1 MLAGGLIAAPLMS
14 NANYF
19 SGSDAVIK
27 IALVGC
33 GGRGTGAASQALLS
47 KQNVRIVAMAD
58 AFRDNLDACYLSLT
72 SDEMAESIGGKAIL
86 KTRVDVP
93 EERKF
98 TGFDGYLQ
106 AIALADVVVLATPPG
121 FRPIHF
127 AEAIKQNK
135 HVFMEKPVA
144 TDPAGIQ
151 SVLATAAIAKQ
162 KKAEQEQKL
171 VQEQLKL
178 KKQIEQKEQALE
190 QQRQREKE
198 KLAQAQ
204 RDKKELA
211 LKEQKEKDRKD
222 KERKEQEAKRNAQDE
237 RKLQAMRD
245 ENLRRMA
252 GMAGA
257 TGSPNATGDA
267 LRASGPSP
275 SYGGR
280 IIARVKPNIVFNPD
294 DISGNPVAEVEVRTA
309 PDGKIMSRKLIK
321 SSGNKAWDEAVIK
334 ALDKTDTLPRDTDG
348 TIPTM
353 MVLGF
358 KPRD

>member
-1 MLAGGLIAAPLMS
+1 MHLELAPPPAQGLGRSLSLALVVHVMLLIALTWGIQWQNMDNTPAVEAELWSALPKAAAPPPPPP
-14 NANYF
+14 A
-19 SGSDAVIK
+19 
-27 IALVGC
+27 
-33 GGRGTGAASQALLS
+33 
-47 KQNVRIVAMAD
+47 
-58 AFRDNLDACYLSLT
+58 
-72 SDEMAESIGGKAIL
+72 
-86 KTRVDVP
+86 P
-93 EERKF
+93 EPTPEPPPPPPVTK
-98 TGFDGYLQ
+98 
-106 AIALADVVVLATPPG
+106 VKPTPP
-121 FRPIHF
+121 
-127 AEAIKQNK
+127 
-135 HVFMEKPVA
+135 
-144 TDPAGIQ
+144 PASRDADI
-151 SVLATAAIAKQ
+151 AIAKQ
-162 KKAEQEQKL
+162 KKVEQEQKL
-171 VQEQLKL
+171 VLEQLKL
-178 KKQIEQKEQALE
+178 KKQAEQKEKALE
-190 QQRQREKE
+190 QERQREKE

-211 LKEQKEKDRKD
+211 LKEQKEKERKD
-222 KERKEQEAKRNAQDE
+222 KERKEQEAKRAAQEE

-267 LRASGPSP
+267 MRASGPSA

-294 DISGNPVAEVEVRTA
+294 DINGNPVAEVEVRTA

>member
-1 MLAGGLIAAPLMS
+1 MHLELAPPPAQGLGRSLGLALVVHLLLLIALTWGISWPTDSTPAVEAELWSALPKAAAPPPS
-14 NANYF
+14 PPA
-19 SGSDAVIK
+19 
-27 IALVGC
+27 
-33 GGRGTGAASQALLS
+33 
-47 KQNVRIVAMAD
+47 
-58 AFRDNLDACYLSLT
+58 
-72 SDEMAESIGGKAIL
+72 
-86 KTRVDVP
+86 P
-93 EERKF
+93 EPTPEPPPPAPK
-98 TGFDGYLQ
+98 
-106 AIALADVVVLATPPG
+106 VKPTPPAPS
-121 FRPIHF
+121 RDADI
-127 AEAIKQNK
+127 
-135 HVFMEKPVA
+135 
-144 TDPAGIQ
+144 
-151 SVLATAAIAKQ
+151 AIAKQ
-162 KKAEQEQKL
+162 KKAEQEKKL
-171 VQEQLKL
+171 EQEQLKL
-178 KKQIEQKEQALE
+178 KKQIEQKEKEKALE

-198 KLAQAQ
+198 KAQEL

-222 KERKEQEAKRNAQDE
+222 KERKEQEAKRAAQDE

-294 DISGNPVAEVEVRTA
+294 DVSGNPVAEVEVRTA

>member
-1 MLAGGLIAAPLMS
+1 MHLELAPPPAQGLGRSLGLALVVHLLLLIALTWGISWPTDSTPAVEAELWSALPKAAAPPPPPP
-14 NANYF
+14 A
-19 SGSDAVIK
+19 
-27 IALVGC
+27 
-33 GGRGTGAASQALLS
+33 
-47 KQNVRIVAMAD
+47 
-58 AFRDNLDACYLSLT
+58 
-72 SDEMAESIGGKAIL
+72 
-86 KTRVDVP
+86 P
-93 EERKF
+93 EPTPEPPPPPPAPK
-98 TGFDGYLQ
+98 
-106 AIALADVVVLATPPG
+106 VKPTPP
-121 FRPIHF
+121 
-127 AEAIKQNK
+127 
-135 HVFMEKPVA
+135 A
-144 TDPAGIQ
+144 TSRDADI
-151 SVLATAAIAKQ
+151 AIAKQ
-162 KKAEQEQKL
+162 KKAEQEKKL
-171 VQEQLKL
+171 EQEQLKL
-178 KKQIEQKEQALE
+178 KKQIEQKEKEKALE

-198 KLAQAQ
+198 KAQEQ

-211 LKEQKEKDRKD
+211 LKEQKEKERKD
-222 KERKEQEAKRNAQDE
+222 KERKEQEAKRAAQDE

-294 DISGNPVAEVEVRTA
+294 DVSGNPVAEVDVRTA

>member
-1 MLAGGLIAAPLMS
+1 MHLELAPPPAQGLGRSLGLALVVHLLLLIALTWGISWPTDSTPAVEAELWSALPKAAAPPPPPP
-14 NANYF
+14 A
-19 SGSDAVIK
+19 
-27 IALVGC
+27 
-33 GGRGTGAASQALLS
+33 
-47 KQNVRIVAMAD
+47 
-58 AFRDNLDACYLSLT
+58 
-72 SDEMAESIGGKAIL
+72 
-86 KTRVDVP
+86 P
-93 EERKF
+93 EPSPEPPPPPPAPK
-98 TGFDGYLQ
+98 
-106 AIALADVVVLATPPG
+106 VKPTPPAPS
-121 FRPIHF
+121 RDADI
-127 AEAIKQNK
+127 
-135 HVFMEKPVA
+135 
-144 TDPAGIQ
+144 
-151 SVLATAAIAKQ
+151 AIAKQ
-162 KKAEQEQKL
+162 KKAEQEKKL
-171 VQEQLKL
+171 AQEQLKL
-178 KKQIEQKEQALE
+178 KKQTEQKEKEKALE

-198 KLAQAQ
+198 KAQEQ
-204 RDKKELA
+204 REKKELA

-222 KERKEQEAKRNAQDE
+222 KERKEQEAKRAAQDE

-267 LRASGPSP
+267 LRASGPSA

-294 DISGNPVAEVEVRTA
+294 DVSGNPVAEVEVRTA

>member
-1 MLAGGLIAAPLMS
+1 MSTASMHLELAPPPAQGLGRSLGLALVVHLLLLIALTWGISWPTDSTPAVEAELWSALPKAAAPPPPPP
-14 NANYF
+14 A
-19 SGSDAVIK
+19 
-27 IALVGC
+27 
-33 GGRGTGAASQALLS
+33 
-47 KQNVRIVAMAD
+47 
-58 AFRDNLDACYLSLT
+58 
-72 SDEMAESIGGKAIL
+72 
-86 KTRVDVP
+86 P
-93 EERKF
+93 EPTPEPPPPPAPK
-98 TGFDGYLQ
+98 
-106 AIALADVVVLATPPG
+106 VKPTPPAPS
-121 FRPIHF
+121 RDADI
-127 AEAIKQNK
+127 
-135 HVFMEKPVA
+135 
-144 TDPAGIQ
+144 
-151 SVLATAAIAKQ
+151 AIAKQ
-162 KKAEQEQKL
+162 KKAEQEKKL
-171 VQEQLKL
+171 AQEQLKL
-178 KKQIEQKEQALE
+178 KKQTEQKEKEKALE

-198 KLAQAQ
+198 KAQEQ

-222 KERKEQEAKRNAQDE
+222 KERKEQEAKRAAQDE

-267 LRASGPSP
+267 LRASGPSA

-294 DISGNPVAEVEVRTA
+294 DVSGNPVAEVEVRTA

>member
-1 MLAGGLIAAPLMS
+1 LGRSLGLALVVHLLLLIALTWGISWPTDSTPAVEAELWSALPKAAAPPPPPP
-14 NANYF
+14 A
-19 SGSDAVIK
+19 
-27 IALVGC
+27 
-33 GGRGTGAASQALLS
+33 
-47 KQNVRIVAMAD
+47 
-58 AFRDNLDACYLSLT
+58 
-72 SDEMAESIGGKAIL
+72 
-86 KTRVDVP
+86 P
-93 EERKF
+93 EPTPEPPPPPPAPK
-98 TGFDGYLQ
+98 
-106 AIALADVVVLATPPG
+106 VKPTPPAPS
-121 FRPIHF
+121 RDADI
-127 AEAIKQNK
+127 
-135 HVFMEKPVA
+135 
-144 TDPAGIQ
+144 
-151 SVLATAAIAKQ
+151 AIAKQ
-162 KKAEQEQKL
+162 KKAEQEKKL
-171 VQEQLKL
+171 EQEQLKL
-178 KKQIEQKEQALE
+178 KKQIEQKEKEKALE

-198 KLAQAQ
+198 KAQEQ

-222 KERKEQEAKRNAQDE
+222 KERKEQEAKRAAQDE

-294 DISGNPVAEVEVRTA
+294 DVSGNPVAEVEVRTA

>member
-1 MLAGGLIAAPLMS
+1 MHLELAPPPAQGLGRSLGLALVVHLLLLIALTWGISWPTDSTPAVEAELWSALPKAAAPPPPPP
-14 NANYF
+14 A
-19 SGSDAVIK
+19 
-27 IALVGC
+27 
-33 GGRGTGAASQALLS
+33 
-47 KQNVRIVAMAD
+47 
-58 AFRDNLDACYLSLT
+58 
-72 SDEMAESIGGKAIL
+72 
-86 KTRVDVP
+86 P
-93 EERKF
+93 EPTPEPPRPPPAPK
-98 TGFDGYLQ
+98 
-106 AIALADVVVLATPPG
+106 VKPTPPAPS
-121 FRPIHF
+121 RDADI
-127 AEAIKQNK
+127 
-135 HVFMEKPVA
+135 
-144 TDPAGIQ
+144 
-151 SVLATAAIAKQ
+151 AIAKQ
-162 KKAEQEQKL
+162 KKAEQEKKL
-171 VQEQLKL
+171 EQEQLKL
-178 KKQIEQKEQALE
+178 KKQIEQKEKEKALE

-198 KLAQAQ
+198 KAQEL

-222 KERKEQEAKRNAQDE
+222 KERKEQEAKRAAQDE

-267 LRASGPSP
+267 LRASGPSA

-294 DISGNPVAEVEVRTA
+294 DVSGNPVAEVEVRTA

>member
-1 MLAGGLIAAPLMS
+1 MHLELAQPPAQGLGRSLGLALVVHLLLLIALTWGISWPTDSTPAVEAELWSALPKAAAPPPPPP
-14 NANYF
+14 A
-19 SGSDAVIK
+19 
-27 IALVGC
+27 
-33 GGRGTGAASQALLS
+33 
-47 KQNVRIVAMAD
+47 
-58 AFRDNLDACYLSLT
+58 
-72 SDEMAESIGGKAIL
+72 
-86 KTRVDVP
+86 P
-93 EERKF
+93 EPTPEPPPPPPAPK
-98 TGFDGYLQ
+98 
-106 AIALADVVVLATPPG
+106 VKPTPPAPS
-121 FRPIHF
+121 RDADI
-127 AEAIKQNK
+127 
-135 HVFMEKPVA
+135 
-144 TDPAGIQ
+144 
-151 SVLATAAIAKQ
+151 AIAKQ
-162 KKAEQEQKL
+162 KKAEQEKKL
-171 VQEQLKL
+171 EQEQLKL
-178 KKQIEQKEQALE
+178 KKQIEQKEKEKALE

-198 KLAQAQ
+198 KAQEQ

-222 KERKEQEAKRNAQDE
+222 KERKEQEAKRAAQDE

-294 DISGNPVAEVEVRTA
+294 DVSGNPVAEVEVRTA

>member
-1 MLAGGLIAAPLMS
+1 MAMSTGSMHLELAPPPAQGLGRSLSLALVVHLLLLIALTWGIQWQHMDNTPAVEAELWSALPKAAAPPPPPPAPEPTPEPPPPPL
-14 NANYF
+14 AP
-19 SGSDAVIK
+19 K
-27 IALVGC
+27 
-33 GGRGTGAASQALLS
+33 
-47 KQNVRIVAMAD
+47 
-58 AFRDNLDACYLSLT
+58 
-72 SDEMAESIGGKAIL
+72 L
-86 KTRVDVP
+86 KP
-93 EERKF
+93 
-98 TGFDGYLQ
+98 
-106 AIALADVVVLATPPG
+106 TPPPPS
-121 FRPIHF
+121 RDADI
-127 AEAIKQNK
+127 
-135 HVFMEKPVA
+135 
-144 TDPAGIQ
+144 
-151 SVLATAAIAKQ
+151 AIAKQ

-171 VQEQLKL
+171 AQEQLKL
-178 KKQIEQKEQALE
+178 KKQAEQKDKEKALE

-198 KLAQAQ
+198 KLAQDQ

-211 LKEQKEKDRKD
+211 VKEQKEKERKD
-222 KERKEQEAKRNAQDE
+222 KERKAQEAKSAAQEE

-245 ENLRRMA
+245 ENMRRMA

-257 TGSPNATGDA
+257 SGSPSATGDA
-267 LRASGPSP
+267 LRASGPSA

-294 DISGNPVAEVEVRTA
+294 DVSGNPVAEVEVRTA

>member
-1 MLAGGLIAAPLMS
+1 MHLELAPPPAQGLGRSLGLALVVHLLLLIALTWGISWPTDSTPAVEAELWSALPKAAAPPPPPP
-14 NANYF
+14 
-19 SGSDAVIK
+19 
-27 IALVGC
+27 
-33 GGRGTGAASQALLS
+33 
-47 KQNVRIVAMAD
+47 
-58 AFRDNLDACYLSLT
+58 
-72 SDEMAESIGGKAIL
+72 
-86 KTRVDVP
+86 VP
-93 EERKF
+93 EPTPEPPPPPPAPK
-98 TGFDGYLQ
+98 
-106 AIALADVVVLATPPG
+106 VKPTPP
-121 FRPIHF
+121 
-127 AEAIKQNK
+127 
-135 HVFMEKPVA
+135 A
-144 TDPAGIQ
+144 TSRDADI
-151 SVLATAAIAKQ
+151 AIAKQ
-162 KKAEQEQKL
+162 KKAEQEKKL
-171 VQEQLKL
+171 EQEQLKL
-178 KKQIEQKEQALE
+178 KKQIEQKEKEKALE

-198 KLAQAQ
+198 KAQEQ

-222 KERKEQEAKRNAQDE
+222 KERKEQEAKRAAQDE

-294 DISGNPVAEVEVRTA
+294 DVSGNPVAEVEVRTA

>member
-1 MLAGGLIAAPLMS
+1 MHLELAPPPAQGLGRSLGLALVVHLLLLIALTWGISWPTDSTPAVEAELWSALPKAAAPPPPPP
-14 NANYF
+14 A
-19 SGSDAVIK
+19 
-27 IALVGC
+27 
-33 GGRGTGAASQALLS
+33 
-47 KQNVRIVAMAD
+47 
-58 AFRDNLDACYLSLT
+58 
-72 SDEMAESIGGKAIL
+72 
-86 KTRVDVP
+86 P
-93 EERKF
+93 EPTPEPPPPPPAPK
-98 TGFDGYLQ
+98 
-106 AIALADVVVLATPPG
+106 VKPTPP
-121 FRPIHF
+121 
-127 AEAIKQNK
+127 
-135 HVFMEKPVA
+135 A
-144 TDPAGIQ
+144 TSRDADI
-151 SVLATAAIAKQ
+151 AIAKQ
-162 KKAEQEQKL
+162 KKAELEKKL
-171 VQEQLKL
+171 EQEQLKL
-178 KKQIEQKEQALE
+178 KKQIEQKEKEKALE

-198 KLAQAQ
+198 KAQEQ

-222 KERKEQEAKRNAQDE
+222 KERKEQEAKRAAQDE

-294 DISGNPVAEVEVRTA
+294 DVSGNPVAEVEVRTA

>member
-1 MLAGGLIAAPLMS
+1 MSTASMHLELAPPPAQGLGRSLGLALVVHLLLLIALTWGISWPTDSTPAVEAELWSALPKAAAPPPPPP
-14 NANYF
+14 A
-19 SGSDAVIK
+19 
-27 IALVGC
+27 
-33 GGRGTGAASQALLS
+33 
-47 KQNVRIVAMAD
+47 
-58 AFRDNLDACYLSLT
+58 
-72 SDEMAESIGGKAIL
+72 
-86 KTRVDVP
+86 P
-93 EERKF
+93 EPTPEPPPPPPAPK
-98 TGFDGYLQ
+98 
-106 AIALADVVVLATPPG
+106 VKPTPPAPS
-121 FRPIHF
+121 RDADI
-127 AEAIKQNK
+127 
-135 HVFMEKPVA
+135 
-144 TDPAGIQ
+144 
-151 SVLATAAIAKQ
+151 AIAKQ
-162 KKAEQEQKL
+162 KKAEQEKKL
-171 VQEQLKL
+171 EQEQLKL
-178 KKQIEQKEQALE
+178 KKQIEQKEKEKALE

-198 KLAQAQ
+198 KAQEQ

-222 KERKEQEAKRNAQDE
+222 KERKEQEAKRAAQDE

-294 DISGNPVAEVEVRTA
+294 DVSGNPVAEVEVRTA

>member
-1 MLAGGLIAAPLMS
+1 MHLELAPPPAQGLGRSLSLALVVHLLLLIALTWGIQWQNMDNTPAVEAELWSALPKAAAPPPPPP
-14 NANYF
+14 A
-19 SGSDAVIK
+19 
-27 IALVGC
+27 
-33 GGRGTGAASQALLS
+33 
-47 KQNVRIVAMAD
+47 
-58 AFRDNLDACYLSLT
+58 
-72 SDEMAESIGGKAIL
+72 
-86 KTRVDVP
+86 P
-93 EERKF
+93 EPMPEPPPPPPAPK
-98 TGFDGYLQ
+98 
-106 AIALADVVVLATPPG
+106 VKPTPPAPS
-121 FRPIHF
+121 RDADI
-127 AEAIKQNK
+127 
-135 HVFMEKPVA
+135 
-144 TDPAGIQ
+144 
-151 SVLATAAIAKQ
+151 AIAKQ
-162 KKAEQEQKL
+162 KKAEQEKKL
-171 VQEQLKL
+171 EQEQLKL
-178 KKQIEQKEQALE
+178 KKQIEQKEKEKAQE

-198 KLAQAQ
+198 KLAQEQ

-222 KERKEQEAKRNAQDE
+222 KERKEQEAKRAAQDE

-245 ENLRRMA
+245 DNLRRMA

-294 DISGNPVAEVEVRTA
+294 DVSGNPVAEVEVRTA

>member
-1 MLAGGLIAAPLMS
+1 MSTASMHLELAPPPAQGLGRSLGLALVVHLLLLIALTWGISWPTDSTPAVEAELWSALPKAAAPPPPPP
-14 NANYF
+14 A
-19 SGSDAVIK
+19 
-27 IALVGC
+27 
-33 GGRGTGAASQALLS
+33 
-47 KQNVRIVAMAD
+47 
-58 AFRDNLDACYLSLT
+58 
-72 SDEMAESIGGKAIL
+72 
-86 KTRVDVP
+86 P
-93 EERKF
+93 EPTPEPPPPPPAPK
-98 TGFDGYLQ
+98 
-106 AIALADVVVLATPPG
+106 VKPTPP
-121 FRPIHF
+121 
-127 AEAIKQNK
+127 
-135 HVFMEKPVA
+135 A
-144 TDPAGIQ
+144 TSRDADI
-151 SVLATAAIAKQ
+151 AIAKQ
-162 KKAEQEQKL
+162 KKAELEKKL
-171 VQEQLKL
+171 EQEQLKL
-178 KKQIEQKEQALE
+178 KKQIEQKEKEKALE

-198 KLAQAQ
+198 KAQEQ

-222 KERKEQEAKRNAQDE
+222 KERKEQEAKRAAQDE

-294 DISGNPVAEVEVRTA
+294 DVSGNPVAEVEVRTA

>member
-1 MLAGGLIAAPLMS
+1 MHLELAPPPAQGLGRSLGLALVVHLLLLIALTWGISWPTDSTPAVEAELWSALPKAAAPPPPPP
-14 NANYF
+14 
-19 SGSDAVIK
+19 
-27 IALVGC
+27 
-33 GGRGTGAASQALLS
+33 
-47 KQNVRIVAMAD
+47 
-58 AFRDNLDACYLSLT
+58 
-72 SDEMAESIGGKAIL
+72 
-86 KTRVDVP
+86 VP
-93 EERKF
+93 EPTPEPPPPPPAPK
-98 TGFDGYLQ
+98 
-106 AIALADVVVLATPPG
+106 VKPTPPAPS
-121 FRPIHF
+121 RDADI
-127 AEAIKQNK
+127 
-135 HVFMEKPVA
+135 
-144 TDPAGIQ
+144 
-151 SVLATAAIAKQ
+151 AIAKQ
-162 KKAEQEQKL
+162 KKAEQEKKL
-171 VQEQLKL
+171 EQEQLKL
-178 KKQIEQKEQALE
+178 KKQIEQKEKEKALE

-198 KLAQAQ
+198 KAQEQ

-211 LKEQKEKDRKD
+211 QKEQKEKDRKD
-222 KERKEQEAKRNAQDE
+222 KERKEQEAKRAAQDE

-294 DISGNPVAEVEVRTA
+294 DVSGNPVAEVEVRTA

>member
-1 MLAGGLIAAPLMS
+1 MHLELAPPPAQGLGRSLGLALVVHLLLLIALTWGISWPTDSTPAVEAELWSALPKAAAPPPPPP
-14 NANYF
+14 A
-19 SGSDAVIK
+19 
-27 IALVGC
+27 
-33 GGRGTGAASQALLS
+33 
-47 KQNVRIVAMAD
+47 
-58 AFRDNLDACYLSLT
+58 
-72 SDEMAESIGGKAIL
+72 
-86 KTRVDVP
+86 P
-93 EERKF
+93 EPTPEPPPPPPAPK
-98 TGFDGYLQ
+98 
-106 AIALADVVVLATPPG
+106 VKPTPPAPS
-121 FRPIHF
+121 RDADI
-127 AEAIKQNK
+127 
-135 HVFMEKPVA
+135 
-144 TDPAGIQ
+144 
-151 SVLATAAIAKQ
+151 AIAKQ
-162 KKAEQEQKL
+162 KKAEQEKKL
-171 VQEQLKL
+171 EQEQLKL
-178 KKQIEQKEQALE
+178 KKQIEQKEKEKAQE

-198 KLAQAQ
+198 KLAQEQ

-222 KERKEQEAKRNAQDE
+222 KERKEQEAKRAAQDE

-294 DISGNPVAEVEVRTA
+294 DVSGNPVAEVEVRTA

>member
-1 MLAGGLIAAPLMS
+1 MHLELAPPPAQGLGRSLGLALVVHLLLLIALTWGISWPTDSTPAVEAELWSALPKAAAPPPPPP
-14 NANYF
+14 A
-19 SGSDAVIK
+19 
-27 IALVGC
+27 
-33 GGRGTGAASQALLS
+33 
-47 KQNVRIVAMAD
+47 
-58 AFRDNLDACYLSLT
+58 
-72 SDEMAESIGGKAIL
+72 
-86 KTRVDVP
+86 P
-93 EERKF
+93 EPTPEPPPPPPAPK
-98 TGFDGYLQ
+98 
-106 AIALADVVVLATPPG
+106 VKPTPPAPS
-121 FRPIHF
+121 RDADI
-127 AEAIKQNK
+127 
-135 HVFMEKPVA
+135 
-144 TDPAGIQ
+144 
-151 SVLATAAIAKQ
+151 AIAKQ
-162 KKAEQEQKL
+162 KKAEQEKKL
-171 VQEQLKL
+171 EQEQLKL
-178 KKQIEQKEQALE
+178 KKQIEQKEKEKALE

-198 KLAQAQ
+198 KAQEQ

-222 KERKEQEAKRNAQDE
+222 KERKEQEAKRAAQDE

-267 LRASGPSP
+267 MRASGPSA

-294 DISGNPVAEVEVRTA
+294 DVSGNPVAEVEVRTA

>member
-1 MLAGGLIAAPLMS
+1 MHLELAPPPAQGLGRSLGLALVVHLLLLIALTWGISWPTDSTPAVEAELWSALPKAAAPPPPPP
-14 NANYF
+14 A
-19 SGSDAVIK
+19 
-27 IALVGC
+27 
-33 GGRGTGAASQALLS
+33 
-47 KQNVRIVAMAD
+47 
-58 AFRDNLDACYLSLT
+58 
-72 SDEMAESIGGKAIL
+72 
-86 KTRVDVP
+86 P
-93 EERKF
+93 EPTPEPPPPPPAPK
-98 TGFDGYLQ
+98 
-106 AIALADVVVLATPPG
+106 VKPTPPAPS
-121 FRPIHF
+121 RDADI
-127 AEAIKQNK
+127 
-135 HVFMEKPVA
+135 
-144 TDPAGIQ
+144 
-151 SVLATAAIAKQ
+151 AIAKQ
-162 KKAEQEQKL
+162 KKAEQEKKL
-171 VQEQLKL
+171 EQEQLKL
-178 KKQIEQKEQALE
+178 KKQIEQKEKEKALE

-198 KLAQAQ
+198 KAQEQ

-222 KERKEQEAKRNAQDE
+222 KERKEQEAKRAAQDE

-294 DISGNPVAEVEVRTA
+294 DVSGNPGAEVEVRTA

>member
-1 MLAGGLIAAPLMS
+1 MSSGSLHLELAPPPAQGLGRSLGLALVVHLLLLIALTW
-14 NANYF
+14 
-19 SGSDAVIK
+19 GIQWQD
-27 IALVGC
+27 
-33 GGRGTGAASQALLS
+33 
-47 KQNVRIVAMAD
+47 
-58 AFRDNLDACYLSLT
+58 RDNTPAV
-72 SDEMAESIGGKAIL
+72 EAELWSALPKAAAPPPPPPA
-86 KTRVDVP
+86 P
-93 EERKF
+93 EPTAELPPPPPAPK
-98 TGFDGYLQ
+98 
-106 AIALADVVVLATPPG
+106 VMPTPPAPS
-121 FRPIHF
+121 RDADI
-127 AEAIKQNK
+127 
-135 HVFMEKPVA
+135 
-144 TDPAGIQ
+144 
-151 SVLATAAIAKQ
+151 AIAKQ
-162 KKAEQEQKL
+162 KKAEQDKKL
-171 VQEQLKL
+171 EQEQLKL
-178 KKQIEQKEQALE
+178 KKQLEQKEKAQE

-198 KLAQAQ
+198 KLAQEQ
-204 RDKKELA
+204 RDKKEQA

-222 KERKEQEAKRNAQDE
+222 KERKEQEAKRAAQDD

-267 LRASGPSP
+267 LRASGPSA
-275 SYGGR
+275 SYAGR

-294 DISGNPVAEVEVRTA
+294 DVSGNPVAEVEVRTA
-309 PDGKIMSRKLIK
+309 PDGKIMARKLIK

>member
-1 MLAGGLIAAPLMS
+1 MHLELAPPPAQGLGRSLSLALVVHLLLLIALTWGIQWQNMDNTPAVEAELWSALPKAAAPPPPPP
-14 NANYF
+14 A
-19 SGSDAVIK
+19 
-27 IALVGC
+27 
-33 GGRGTGAASQALLS
+33 
-47 KQNVRIVAMAD
+47 
-58 AFRDNLDACYLSLT
+58 
-72 SDEMAESIGGKAIL
+72 
-86 KTRVDVP
+86 P
-93 EERKF
+93 EPTPEPPPPPPAPK
-98 TGFDGYLQ
+98 
-106 AIALADVVVLATPPG
+106 VKPTPPAPS
-121 FRPIHF
+121 RDADI
-127 AEAIKQNK
+127 
-135 HVFMEKPVA
+135 
-144 TDPAGIQ
+144 
-151 SVLATAAIAKQ
+151 AIAKQ
-162 KKAEQEQKL
+162 KKAEQEKKL
-171 VQEQLKL
+171 EQEQLKL
-178 KKQIEQKEQALE
+178 KKQIEQKEKEQALE

-222 KERKEQEAKRNAQDE
+222 KERKEQEAKRAAQDE

-245 ENLRRMA
+245 DNLRRMA

-294 DISGNPVAEVEVRTA
+294 DVSGNPVAEVEVRTA

>member
-1 MLAGGLIAAPLMS
+1 MHLELAPPPAQGLGRSLGLALVVHLLLLIALTWGISWPTDSTPAVEAELWSALPKAAAPPPPPP
-14 NANYF
+14 A
-19 SGSDAVIK
+19 
-27 IALVGC
+27 
-33 GGRGTGAASQALLS
+33 
-47 KQNVRIVAMAD
+47 
-58 AFRDNLDACYLSLT
+58 
-72 SDEMAESIGGKAIL
+72 
-86 KTRVDVP
+86 P
-93 EERKF
+93 EPTPEPPPPPPAPK
-98 TGFDGYLQ
+98 
-106 AIALADVVVLATPPG
+106 VKPTPPAPS
-121 FRPIHF
+121 RDADI
-127 AEAIKQNK
+127 
-135 HVFMEKPVA
+135 
-144 TDPAGIQ
+144 
-151 SVLATAAIAKQ
+151 AIAKQ
-162 KKAEQEQKL
+162 KKAEHEKKL
-171 VQEQLKL
+171 EQEQLKL
-178 KKQIEQKEQALE
+178 KKQIEQKEKEKALE

-198 KLAQAQ
+198 KAQEQ

-222 KERKEQEAKRNAQDE
+222 KERKEQEAKRAAQDE

-294 DISGNPVAEVEVRTA
+294 DVSGNPVAEVEVRTA

>member
-1 MLAGGLIAAPLMS
+1 MHLELAPPPAQGLGRSLSLALVVHLLLLIALTWGIQWQNTDNTPAVEAELWSALPKAAAPPPPPP
-14 NANYF
+14 A
-19 SGSDAVIK
+19 
-27 IALVGC
+27 
-33 GGRGTGAASQALLS
+33 
-47 KQNVRIVAMAD
+47 
-58 AFRDNLDACYLSLT
+58 
-72 SDEMAESIGGKAIL
+72 
-86 KTRVDVP
+86 P
-93 EERKF
+93 EPAPEPPPPPPAPK
-98 TGFDGYLQ
+98 
-106 AIALADVVVLATPPG
+106 VKPTPPAPS
-121 FRPIHF
+121 RDADI
-127 AEAIKQNK
+127 
-135 HVFMEKPVA
+135 
-144 TDPAGIQ
+144 
-151 SVLATAAIAKQ
+151 AIAKQ
-162 KKAEQEQKL
+162 KKAEQEKKL
-171 VQEQLKL
+171 EQEQLKL
-178 KKQIEQKEQALE
+178 KKQNEQKEKDKALE

-204 RDKKELA
+204 RDKKEQE
-211 LKEQKEKDRKD
+211 LKEQKDRKD
-222 KERKEQEAKRNAQDE
+222 KERKAQEAKSAAQDE

-267 LRASGPSP
+267 LRASGPSA

-294 DISGNPVAEVEVRTA
+294 DVSGNPVAEVEVRTA

-321 SSGNKAWDEAVIK
+321 SSGNKAWDEAVVK

>member
-1 MLAGGLIAAPLMS
+1 MHLELAPPPAQGLGRSLSLALVVHLLLLIALTWGIQWQNMDNTPAVEAELWSALPKAAAPPPPPPPPPPP
-14 NANYF
+14 A
-19 SGSDAVIK
+19 
-27 IALVGC
+27 
-33 GGRGTGAASQALLS
+33 
-47 KQNVRIVAMAD
+47 
-58 AFRDNLDACYLSLT
+58 
-72 SDEMAESIGGKAIL
+72 
-86 KTRVDVP
+86 P
-93 EERKF
+93 EPMPEPPPPPPAPK
-98 TGFDGYLQ
+98 
-106 AIALADVVVLATPPG
+106 VKPTPPAPS
-121 FRPIHF
+121 RDADI
-127 AEAIKQNK
+127 
-135 HVFMEKPVA
+135 
-144 TDPAGIQ
+144 
-151 SVLATAAIAKQ
+151 AIAKQ
-162 KKAEQEQKL
+162 KKAEQEKKL
-171 VQEQLKL
+171 EQEQLKL
-178 KKQIEQKEQALE
+178 KKQIEQKEKEKALE

-198 KLAQAQ
+198 KAQEQ

-222 KERKEQEAKRNAQDE
+222 KERKEQEAKRAAQDE

-294 DISGNPVAEVEVRTA
+294 DVSGNPVAEVEVRTA

>member
-1 MLAGGLIAAPLMS
+1 MHLELAPPPAQGLGRSLGLALVVHLLLLIALTWGISWPTDSTPAVEAELWSALPKAAAPPPPPP
-14 NANYF
+14 A
-19 SGSDAVIK
+19 
-27 IALVGC
+27 
-33 GGRGTGAASQALLS
+33 
-47 KQNVRIVAMAD
+47 
-58 AFRDNLDACYLSLT
+58 
-72 SDEMAESIGGKAIL
+72 
-86 KTRVDVP
+86 P
-93 EERKF
+93 EPTPEPPPPPPAPK
-98 TGFDGYLQ
+98 
-106 AIALADVVVLATPPG
+106 VKPTPPAPS
-121 FRPIHF
+121 RDADI
-127 AEAIKQNK
+127 
-135 HVFMEKPVA
+135 
-144 TDPAGIQ
+144 
-151 SVLATAAIAKQ
+151 AIAKQ
-162 KKAEQEQKL
+162 KKAEQEKKFEL
-171 VQEQLKL
+171 EQLKL
-178 KKQIEQKEQALE
+178 KKQIEQKEKEKALE

-198 KLAQAQ
+198 KAQEQ

-222 KERKEQEAKRNAQDE
+222 KERKEQEAKRAAQDE

-294 DISGNPVAEVEVRTA
+294 DVSGNPVAEVEVRTA

>member
-1 MLAGGLIAAPLMS
+1 MHLELAPPPAQGLGRSLSLALVVHLLLLIALTWGIQWQNMDNTPAVEAELWSALPKAAAPPPPPP
-14 NANYF
+14 A
-19 SGSDAVIK
+19 
-27 IALVGC
+27 
-33 GGRGTGAASQALLS
+33 
-47 KQNVRIVAMAD
+47 
-58 AFRDNLDACYLSLT
+58 
-72 SDEMAESIGGKAIL
+72 
-86 KTRVDVP
+86 P
-93 EERKF
+93 EPTPEPPPPPPAPK
-98 TGFDGYLQ
+98 
-106 AIALADVVVLATPPG
+106 VKPTPPAPS
-121 FRPIHF
+121 RDADI
-127 AEAIKQNK
+127 
-135 HVFMEKPVA
+135 
-144 TDPAGIQ
+144 
-151 SVLATAAIAKQ
+151 AIAKQ
-162 KKAEQEQKL
+162 KKAEQEKKL
-171 VQEQLKL
+171 EQEQLKL
-178 KKQIEQKEQALE
+178 KKQIEQKEKEKAQE

-198 KLAQAQ
+198 KLAQEQ

-222 KERKEQEAKRNAQDE
+222 KERKEQEAKRAAQDE

-245 ENLRRMA
+245 DNLRRMA

-294 DISGNPVAEVEVRTA
+294 DVNGNPVAEVEVRTA

>member
-1 MLAGGLIAAPLMS
+1 MLKHIRKNWDYYRLLYKINSKIYRNDFAFSIAIHIFNGNIDSPVVTILPGKKFYTLDKDVMIDI
-14 NANYF
+14 
-19 SGSDAVIK
+19 SDNK
-27 IALVGC
+27 FKF
-33 GGRGTGAASQALLS
+33 LL
-47 KQNVRIVAMAD
+47 
-58 AFRDNLDACYLSLT
+58 
-72 SDEMAESIGGKAIL
+72 
-86 KTRVDVP
+86 
-93 EERKF
+93 
-98 TGFDGYLQ
+98 
-106 AIALADVVVLATPPG
+106 
-121 FRPIHF
+121 
-127 AEAIKQNK
+127 
-135 HVFMEKPVA
+135 
-144 TDPAGIQ
+144 
-151 SVLATAAIAKQ
+151 
-162 KKAEQEQKL
+162 
-171 VQEQLKL
+171 
-178 KKQIEQKEQALE
+178 
-190 QQRQREKE
+190 EKE
-198 KLAQAQ
+198 K
-204 RDKKELA
+204 E
-211 LKEQKEKDRKD
+211 RKD
-222 KERKEQEAKRNAQDE
+222 KERKEQEAKRAAQEE

-294 DISGNPVAEVEVRTA
+294 DVSGNPVAEVEVRTA

>member
-1 MLAGGLIAAPLMS
+1 MHLELAPPPAQGLGRSLSLALVVHLLLLIALTWGIQWQNMDNTPAVEAELWSALPKAAAPPPPPP
-14 NANYF
+14 A
-19 SGSDAVIK
+19 
-27 IALVGC
+27 
-33 GGRGTGAASQALLS
+33 
-47 KQNVRIVAMAD
+47 
-58 AFRDNLDACYLSLT
+58 
-72 SDEMAESIGGKAIL
+72 
-86 KTRVDVP
+86 P
-93 EERKF
+93 EPTPEPPPPPPAPK
-98 TGFDGYLQ
+98 
-106 AIALADVVVLATPPG
+106 VKPTPPAPS
-121 FRPIHF
+121 RDADI
-127 AEAIKQNK
+127 
-135 HVFMEKPVA
+135 
-144 TDPAGIQ
+144 
-151 SVLATAAIAKQ
+151 AIAKQ
-162 KKAEQEQKL
+162 KKAEQEKKL
-171 VQEQLKL
+171 EQEQLKL
-178 KKQIEQKEQALE
+178 KKQIEQKEKEKAQE

-222 KERKEQEAKRNAQDE
+222 KERKEQEAKRAAQDE

-245 ENLRRMA
+245 DNLRRMA

-294 DISGNPVAEVEVRTA
+294 DVSGNPVAEVEVRTA

>member
-1 MLAGGLIAAPLMS
+1 MHLELAPPPAQGLGRSLGLALVVHLLLLIALTWGISWPTDSTPAVEAELWSALPKAAAPPPPPP
-14 NANYF
+14 A
-19 SGSDAVIK
+19 
-27 IALVGC
+27 
-33 GGRGTGAASQALLS
+33 
-47 KQNVRIVAMAD
+47 
-58 AFRDNLDACYLSLT
+58 
-72 SDEMAESIGGKAIL
+72 
-86 KTRVDVP
+86 P
-93 EERKF
+93 EPTPEPPPPPPAPK
-98 TGFDGYLQ
+98 
-106 AIALADVVVLATPPG
+106 VKPTPPAPS
-121 FRPIHF
+121 RDADI
-127 AEAIKQNK
+127 
-135 HVFMEKPVA
+135 
-144 TDPAGIQ
+144 
-151 SVLATAAIAKQ
+151 AIAKQ
-162 KKAEQEQKL
+162 KKAEQEKRL
-171 VQEQLKL
+171 EQEQLKL
-178 KKQIEQKEQALE
+178 KKQTEQKEKEKAQE

-198 KLAQAQ
+198 KLAQEQ
-204 RDKKELA
+204 RDKKEQA

-222 KERKEQEAKRNAQDE
+222 KERKEQEAKRAAQDD

-257 TGSPNATGDA
+257 TGSPSATGDA

-294 DISGNPVAEVEVRTA
+294 DINGNPVAEVEVRTA

>member
-1 MLAGGLIAAPLMS
+1 MHLELAPPPAQGLGRSLGLALVVHLLLLIALTWGISWPTDSTPAVEAELWSALPKAAAP
-14 NANYF
+14 
-19 SGSDAVIK
+19 
-27 IALVGC
+27 
-33 GGRGTGAASQALLS
+33 
-47 KQNVRIVAMAD
+47 
-58 AFRDNLDACYLSLT
+58 
-72 SDEMAESIGGKAIL
+72 
-86 KTRVDVP
+86 P
-93 EERKF
+93 P
-98 TGFDGYLQ
+98 
-106 AIALADVVVLATPPG
+106 TPPA
-121 FRPIHF
+121 PEPTPEPPPPPP
-127 AEAIKQNK
+127 APK
-135 HVFMEKPVA
+135 VKPTPPA
-144 TDPAGIQ
+144 TSRDADI
-151 SVLATAAIAKQ
+151 AIAKQ
-162 KKAEQEQKL
+162 KKAEQEKKL
-171 VQEQLKL
+171 EQEQLKL
-178 KKQIEQKEQALE
+178 KKQIEQKEKEKALE

-198 KLAQAQ
+198 KAQEQ

-222 KERKEQEAKRNAQDE
+222 KERKEQEAKRAAQDE

-294 DISGNPVAEVEVRTA
+294 DVSGNPVAEVEVRTA

>member
-1 MLAGGLIAAPLMS
+1 MHLELAPPPAQGLGRSLGLALVVHLLLLIALTWGISWPTDSTPAVEAELWSALPKAAAPPPPPP
-14 NANYF
+14 
-19 SGSDAVIK
+19 
-27 IALVGC
+27 
-33 GGRGTGAASQALLS
+33 
-47 KQNVRIVAMAD
+47 
-58 AFRDNLDACYLSLT
+58 
-72 SDEMAESIGGKAIL
+72 
-86 KTRVDVP
+86 VP
-93 EERKF
+93 EPTPEPPPPAPAPK
-98 TGFDGYLQ
+98 
-106 AIALADVVVLATPPG
+106 VKPTPPAPS
-121 FRPIHF
+121 RDADI
-127 AEAIKQNK
+127 
-135 HVFMEKPVA
+135 
-144 TDPAGIQ
+144 
-151 SVLATAAIAKQ
+151 AIAKQ
-162 KKAEQEQKL
+162 KKAEQEKKL
-171 VQEQLKL
+171 EQEQLKL
-178 KKQIEQKEQALE
+178 KKQIEQKEKEKALE

-198 KLAQAQ
+198 KAQEQ

-222 KERKEQEAKRNAQDE
+222 KERKEQEAKRAAQDE

-294 DISGNPVAEVEVRTA
+294 DVSGNPVAEVEVRTA

>member
-1 MLAGGLIAAPLMS
+1 MHLELAPPPAQGLGRSLGLALVVHLLLLIALTWGISWPTDSTPAVEAELWSALPKAAAPLPPPP
-14 NANYF
+14 A
-19 SGSDAVIK
+19 
-27 IALVGC
+27 
-33 GGRGTGAASQALLS
+33 
-47 KQNVRIVAMAD
+47 
-58 AFRDNLDACYLSLT
+58 
-72 SDEMAESIGGKAIL
+72 
-86 KTRVDVP
+86 P
-93 EERKF
+93 EPTPEPPPPPPAPK
-98 TGFDGYLQ
+98 
-106 AIALADVVVLATPPG
+106 VKPTPPAPS
-121 FRPIHF
+121 RDADI
-127 AEAIKQNK
+127 
-135 HVFMEKPVA
+135 
-144 TDPAGIQ
+144 
-151 SVLATAAIAKQ
+151 AIAKQ
-162 KKAEQEQKL
+162 KKAEQENKL
-171 VQEQLKL
+171 EQEQLKL
-178 KKQIEQKEQALE
+178 KKQIEQKEKEKALE

-198 KLAQAQ
+198 KLAQEQ

-211 LKEQKEKDRKD
+211 QKEQKEKDRKD
-222 KERKEQEAKRNAQDE
+222 KERKEQEAKRAAQDE

-245 ENLRRMA
+245 DNLRRMA

-294 DISGNPVAEVEVRTA
+294 DVSGNPVAEVEVRTA

-348 TIPTM
+348 SIPTM

>member
-1 MLAGGLIAAPLMS
+1 MHLELAPPPAQGLGRSLSLALVVHVLLLMALTWGISWPTDSTPAVEAELWSALPKAAAPPPPPP
-14 NANYF
+14 A
-19 SGSDAVIK
+19 
-27 IALVGC
+27 
-33 GGRGTGAASQALLS
+33 
-47 KQNVRIVAMAD
+47 
-58 AFRDNLDACYLSLT
+58 
-72 SDEMAESIGGKAIL
+72 
-86 KTRVDVP
+86 P
-93 EERKF
+93 EPTPEPPPPPPAPMVKP
-98 TGFDGYLQ
+98 
-106 AIALADVVVLATPPG
+106 TPP
-121 FRPIHF
+121 
-127 AEAIKQNK
+127 
-135 HVFMEKPVA
+135 
-144 TDPAGIQ
+144 PASRDADI
-151 SVLATAAIAKQ
+151 AIAKQ

-171 VQEQLKL
+171 AQEQLKL
-178 KKQIEQKEQALE
+178 KKQAEQKDKEKALE

-204 RDKKELA
+204 RDKKEQA
-211 LKEQKEKDRKD
+211 VKEQKEKERKD
-222 KERKEQEAKRNAQDE
+222 KERKAQEAKSAAQDE

-245 ENLRRMA
+245 ENMRRMA

-267 LRASGPSP
+267 MRASGPSA

-294 DISGNPVAEVEVRTA
+294 DVSGNPVAEVEVRTA

>member
-1 MLAGGLIAAPLMS
+1 MSTASMHLELAPPPAQGLGRSLSLALVVHLLLLFALTWGINWPTDSTPAVEAELWSALPKAAAPPPPPPP
-14 NANYF
+14 AP
-19 SGSDAVIK
+19 
-27 IALVGC
+27 
-33 GGRGTGAASQALLS
+33 
-47 KQNVRIVAMAD
+47 
-58 AFRDNLDACYLSLT
+58 
-72 SDEMAESIGGKAIL
+72 KA
-86 KTRVDVP
+86 KP
-93 EERKF
+93 
-98 TGFDGYLQ
+98 
-106 AIALADVVVLATPPG
+106 TPPPPS
-121 FRPIHF
+121 RDADI
-127 AEAIKQNK
+127 
-135 HVFMEKPVA
+135 
-144 TDPAGIQ
+144 
-151 SVLATAAIAKQ
+151 AIAKQ

-171 VQEQLKL
+171 AQEQLKL
-178 KKQIEQKEQALE
+178 KKQTEQKEKALE

-204 RDKKELA
+204 RDKKEQE
-211 LKEQKEKDRKD
+211 LKEQKDRKD
-222 KERKEQEAKRNAQDE
+222 KERKAQEAKSAAQDE
-237 RKLQAMRD
+237 RKLQAMRE

-257 TGSPNATGDA
+257 TGSPNASGDA

-294 DISGNPVAEVEVRTA
+294 DVSGNPVAEVEVRTA

>member
-1 MLAGGLIAAPLMS
+1 MAMSTGSMHLELAPPPAQGLGRSLSLALVVHLLLLIALTWGIQWQNMDNTPAVEAELWSALPNAAAPPPPPP
-14 NANYF
+14 A
-19 SGSDAVIK
+19 
-27 IALVGC
+27 
-33 GGRGTGAASQALLS
+33 
-47 KQNVRIVAMAD
+47 
-58 AFRDNLDACYLSLT
+58 
-72 SDEMAESIGGKAIL
+72 
-86 KTRVDVP
+86 P
-93 EERKF
+93 EPTPEPPPPPPAPK
-98 TGFDGYLQ
+98 
-106 AIALADVVVLATPPG
+106 VKPTPPPPS
-121 FRPIHF
+121 RDADI
-127 AEAIKQNK
+127 
-135 HVFMEKPVA
+135 
-144 TDPAGIQ
+144 
-151 SVLATAAIAKQ
+151 AIAKQ

-171 VQEQLKL
+171 VQEQIKL

-198 KLAQAQ
+198 KLAQVQ

-211 LKEQKEKDRKD
+211 LKEQKDRKD
-222 KERKEQEAKRNAQDE
+222 KERKAQEAKSAAQDE

-294 DISGNPVAEVEVRTA
+294 DVSGNPVAEVEVRTA